1 MKNCNYCGVELEK
14 NMNFCPLC
22 GEPVMDE
29 NTDHLE
35 YIEVRKRKQEEN
47 LLTDYQKL
55 TKNQKRKLFWQISGI
70 ILLSG
75 ILVTLILDFIGNQTI
90 TWSRYTI
97 AICAVLFLNTTMINF
112 WYKKIPLLLI
122 GSFISTSALLLL
134 LDIFHGTIGWG
145 VKLGAPILFAA
156 YVIVF
161 ILISLIKAA
170 RKRGLNIIA
179 YCLIASG
186 LLSICT
192 EGIISVQTMDRFHID
207 WSIIVMASVLL
218 VAILLL
224 FIHHRL
230 KKVTD
235 LKRFFHI

>member
-1 MKNCNYCGVELEK
+1 
-14 NMNFCPLC
+14 
-22 GEPVMDE
+22 MDE

-75 ILVTLILDFIGNQTI
+75 IIVTLILDFLENQAI

-97 AICAVLFLNTTMINF
+97 IICAVVFLNTTIINF

-134 LDIFHGTIGWG
+134 LDIFQGSIGWG
-145 VKLGAPILFAA
+145 VKLGVPILLAA

-170 RKRGLNIIA
+170 RQRGLNIIA

-192 EGIISVQTMDRFHID
+192 EGIISLQTIDRFYID
-207 WSIIVMASVLL
+207 WSIIVMGSVLP

-230 KKVTD
+230 KKITD